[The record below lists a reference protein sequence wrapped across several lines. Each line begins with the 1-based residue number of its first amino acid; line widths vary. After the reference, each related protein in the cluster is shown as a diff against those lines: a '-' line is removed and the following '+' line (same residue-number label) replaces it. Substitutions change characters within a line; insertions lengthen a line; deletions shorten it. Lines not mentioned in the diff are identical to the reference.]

1 MDAFRERLNFRTRR
15 ESHTSTCDNEML
27 DEDLGHPPT
36 CPGTPPGTYVGSLQS
51 DSLLSSS
58 FRSRSRSDVSSPP
71 PIPRTNLRVRSER
84 HSVCVTDLP
93 DIHATNALPAQRNH
107 LFIDTKLA
115 NELSRSCRGKQRH
128 ATVSATDSK
137 STMWNPPVH
146 FSHALHLEGG
156 RC

>member
-1 MDAFRERLNFRTRR
+1 MTSYTPPPHQHGSNYNIYTRMPEHGDAELGSTAGSSPSAKKLRSEHSFMDAFRERLNFRTRR

-71 PIPRTNLRVRSER
+71 PIPR
-84 HSVCVTDLP
+84 
-93 DIHATNALPAQRNH
+93 
-107 LFIDTKLA
+107 
-115 NELSRSCRGKQRH
+115 
-128 ATVSATDSK
+128 
-137 STMWNPPVH
+137 
-146 FSHALHLEGG
+146 
-156 RC
+156 